1 MLCHQDINRLN
12 DSQQSSKF
20 AVHITKTANVI
31 SSTETFF
38 FWKSCITNRF
48 KDSLQDLEWKSD
60 VDISFHIQ
68 QHDSKEILR
77 MQGRG

>member
-1 MLCHQDINRLN
+1 MLYKQRLIYMLCHQDINRLN

-38 FWKSCITNRF
+38 
-48 KDSLQDLEWKSD
+48 LEKLY
-60 VDISFHIQ
+60 HQ
-68 QHDSKEILR
+68 QI
-77 MQGRG
+77 